1 MKGAI
6 GHVTGVN
13 RKDPSGNLL
22 VQFDDSE
29 TYDWLLPSA
38 WMEPF
43 QSPNPSI
50 DKERLELASKQ
61 VALFFRAVE
70 VGDLRNAKLIHDH
83 HGVDADVRNPEGKTA
98 LHLASKKGYQE
109 LIEWLLNEAKVDVD
123 QPDSKG
129 NRAIHFAI
137 LG

>member
-29 TYDWLLPSA
+29 TYDWLLPSS

-50 DKERLELASKQ
+50 DKERLDLAAKL

-70 VGDLRNAKLIHDH
+70 EGDLRNAKLIHER
-83 HGVDADVRNPEGKTA
+83 HGVDAEARNPDGKTA
-98 LHLASKKGYQE
+98 LHLATQRGYKG
-109 LIEWLLNEAKVDVD
+109 LVDWLSDEAKVDVN